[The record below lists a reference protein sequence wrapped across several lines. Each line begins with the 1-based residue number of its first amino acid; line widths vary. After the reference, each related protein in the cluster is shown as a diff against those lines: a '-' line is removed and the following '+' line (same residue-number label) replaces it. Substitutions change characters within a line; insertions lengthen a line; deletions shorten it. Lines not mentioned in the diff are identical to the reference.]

1 MRDRFRLTPRSAPFV
16 LHLAEGVDADA
27 SQELPRLEAPAPRR
41 EHRVGAWRRDH
52 ARRMA
57 PRGTARC
64 ECRLVSGLQP
74 RPVRDHDGSAPC
86 AARLPGRVALG
97 TDSRLSGSRDLLDE
111 LHVATREGRL
121 TPDERLAL
129 VTSAPAEV
137 LRCRQMGRLV
147 PGGFADL
154 IVLPA
159 QGESAGEALSTCR
172 RHHLRWWCWM
182 DDRVWACRS
191 GLKYSARVASRPLRC
206 VWTESNGSQTREC
219 SAPRSSSACTSRSAS
234 VSLTSTNVGRGF
246 SRAEIQVA
254 KRFDRSLD
262 RERPNAHG
270 PGRRGRAA

>member
-1 MRDRFRLTPRSAPFV
+1 MDRATCSTNFR
-16 LHLAEGVDADA
+16 G
-27 SQELPRLEAPAPRR
+27 
-41 EHRVGAWRRDH
+41 H
-52 ARRMA
+52 ARGPHAGRTSCT
-57 PRGTARC
+57 RH
-64 ECRLVSGLQP
+64 
-74 RPVRDHDGSAPC
+74 VRAG
-86 AARLPGRVALG
+86 
-97 TDSRLSGSRDLLDE
+97 
-111 LHVATREGRL
+111 
-121 TPDERLAL
+121 
-129 VTSAPAEV
+129 EV

-206 VWTESNGSQTREC
+206 VWTESNGSQTRGC
-219 SAPRSSSACTSRSAS
+219 SAPSSSACTSRSAS

-270 PGRRGRAA
+270 PGRRGAPPDRLIQQIRHGSCESVESPGSNSGRRVRRPVRDMADAGAYRRGDPCGRGFNPHAASCREDMT

>member
-1 MRDRFRLTPRSAPFV
+1 MR
-16 LHLAEGVDADA
+16 
-27 SQELPRLEAPAPRR
+27 
-41 EHRVGAWRRDH
+41 
-52 ARRMA
+52 
-57 PRGTARC
+57 C
-64 ECRLVSGLQP
+64 
-74 RPVRDHDGSAPC
+74 APC
-86 AARLPGRVALG
+86 RVAALG

-172 RHHLRWWCWM
+172 RHHLQMVVLDGRP
-182 DDRVWACRS
+182 RVGLPQWAEVFRS
-191 GLKYSARVASRPLRC
+191 RGVATAAMRVDGVERLADAR
-206 VWTESNGSQTREC
+206 C

-270 PGRRGRAA
+270 PGRRGAPPDRLIQQIRHGSCESVGSPGSTATAASGAQSAT